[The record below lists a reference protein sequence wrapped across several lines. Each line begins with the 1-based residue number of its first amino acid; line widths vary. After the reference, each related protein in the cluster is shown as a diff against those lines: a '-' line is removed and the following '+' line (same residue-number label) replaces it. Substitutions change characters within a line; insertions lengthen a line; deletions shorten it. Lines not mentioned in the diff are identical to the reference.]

1 MSYVLVLTILLGTEI
16 TTAAKGFDTPYE
28 CFYDAHMINTI
39 GIELTGPF
47 ERFKGAETLARCY
60 RTEH

>member
-16 TTAAKGFDTPYE
+16 TTAVRAYDLSYD
-28 CFYDAHMINTI
+28 CYYDAHMINEI

-60 RTEH
+60 RTEY